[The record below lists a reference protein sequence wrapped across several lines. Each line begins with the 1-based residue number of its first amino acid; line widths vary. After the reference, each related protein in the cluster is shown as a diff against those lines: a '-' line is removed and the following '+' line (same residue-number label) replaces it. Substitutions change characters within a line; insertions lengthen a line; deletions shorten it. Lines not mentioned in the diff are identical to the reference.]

1 MKQTKEEIANTLT
14 HFAGVLIAL
23 STAWLFIIKSF
34 MGEWETR
41 FAAIIFSIS
50 VLFMYTASTVYHWT
64 PPGKAK
70 KILRYF
76 DHINIYVLIAASY
89 TPILIVSVGGVLGWI
104 MFAIMWI
111 LVLAGSFY
119 KIFFLGKYPR
129 LSLFIYLIM
138 GWAVVFIAKP
148 VYESMSALAL
158 IFILCEGIAYTTGT
172 YFYANDSKYPYF
184 HAIWHVFVLAGTI
197 FHGLAVWDVI
207 SL

>member
-1 MKQTKEEIANTLT
+1 
-14 HFAGVLIAL
+14 
-23 STAWLFIIKSF
+23 

-138 GWAVVFIAKP
+138 G
-148 VYESMSALAL
+148 
-158 IFILCEGIAYTTGT
+158 
-172 YFYANDSKYPYF
+172 
-184 HAIWHVFVLAGTI
+184 
-197 FHGLAVWDVI
+197 
-207 SL
+207 